1 MHGYIIN
8 IPKFLNFKVQYIVL
22 KIQENMVQMN
32 LFMRQKQSHRYREQT
47 HGFQGGCG

>member
-32 LFMRQKQSHRYREQT
+32 LSMK
-47 HGFQGGCG
+47 